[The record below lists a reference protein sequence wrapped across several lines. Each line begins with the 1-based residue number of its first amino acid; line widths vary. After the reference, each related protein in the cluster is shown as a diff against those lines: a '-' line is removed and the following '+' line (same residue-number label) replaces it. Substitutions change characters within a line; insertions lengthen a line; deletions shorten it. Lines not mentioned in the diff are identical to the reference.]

1 MAEDPGSTNPRWW
14 SLDQTLVWIVLRIEM
29 LPQDAGQIANS
40 PEINP
45 EIEEAWN
52 QLKREFWKSVL
63 GVPKGIPI
71 DKFRIPCG
79 RGYTD
84 LLTLFQVPS
93 AEPGALSTAMD
104 LFERDVRWQDVEY
117 YSVWVKRT
125 FPAPAPAVEVAAP
138 TVSAP
143 VPSMPEEAPPP
154 AAHPGAPVAAE
165 SEEPV
170 TETPPVSAADEETTP
185 AAAAG
190 NQPSTEQP
198 ATIRPKNKGGA
209 PDKWAWERLIP
220 ALKKTKQ
227 GNQPFQDM
235 ADLEEFCRNN
245 VQRADRKAE
254 RGDDPDLRSVKAA
267 IIRYGL
273 ADYVA
278 FEPPDADVQ

>member
-1 MAEDPGSTNPRWW
+1 MAEDPSSTNPRWW

-40 PEINP
+40 PEMNP
-45 EIEEAWN
+45 EIEGAWN

-71 DKFRIPCG
+71 DKFRILCG
-79 RGYTD
+79 RRYTD

-93 AEPGALSTAMD
+93 AEPGALSTAID

-170 TETPPVSAADEETTP
+170 AETPPVSAADEETTP

-190 NQPSTEQP
+190 NQPSMEQP
-198 ATIRPKNKGGA
+198 ATVQPKNKGGA
-209 PDKWAWERLIP
+209 PNQVGVGTANPRPQEDKARTTPFKTWLI
-220 ALKKTKQ
+220 L
-227 GNQPFQDM
+227 
-235 ADLEEFCRNN
+235 RN
-245 VQRADRKAE
+245 
-254 RGDDPDLRSVKAA
+254 SVETTYSAPIEKLNAKMTRICA
-267 IIRYGL
+267 
-273 ADYVA
+273 
-278 FEPPDADVQ
+278 P